1 MTRDVS
7 IANVSLMDTSAIRR
21 VVEIA
26 GGQGSLAKAISV
38 TQPLVWQ
45 WCNGKRPVAAHHC
58 VAIETATGGQVTRYD
73 LRPDV
78 FGPAPQGQ
86 EAA

>member
-1 MTRDVS
+1 
-7 IANVSLMDTSAIRR
+7 MDTTLIQAAVEAI
-21 VVEIA
+21 
-26 GGQGSLAKAISV
+26 GSQGAMAKAIGV

-58 VAIETATGGQVTRYD
+58 VAIENATGGRITRYD

>member
-1 MTRDVS
+1 MNTTFIQAAVE
-7 IANVSLMDTSAIRR
+7 AI
-21 VVEIA
+21 
-26 GGQGSLAKAISV
+26 GSQGALAKAIGV

-58 VAIETATGGQVTRYD
+58 VAIEVATTGQVTRYD

-78 FGPAPQGQ
+78 FGNDPNKR

>member
-1 MTRDVS
+1 MTKTPIQAAVENIGS
-7 IANVSLMDTSAIRR
+7 QGATAQAI
-21 VVEIA
+21 
-26 GGQGSLAKAISV
+26 GV

-58 VAIETATGGQVTRYD
+58 VAIEQATGGEVTRYD

-78 FGPAPQGQ
+78 FGEAPAQQ
-86 EAA
+86 VDQQKTAA